1 MNCLY
6 EDEELVELKAKW
18 ENGEIDEVD
27 SDPDPD
33 LGGDDISFGVRYE
46 CDADVTIFVRCFF
59 EGYFNDGIVE
69 EYNGV
74 QKGRASWETIV
85 EYFEWKDE

>member
-6 EDEELVELKAKW
+6 NEEELKELKLKW
-18 ENGEIDEVD
+18 ENGEIDEID
-27 SDPDPD
+27 SEPDD
-33 LGGDDISFGVRYE
+33 EGDDITFGVRYE

-59 EGYFNDGIVE
+59 EGYYNDGIVE
-69 EYNGV
+69 EYRGV

-85 EYFEWKDE
+85 EYFRWSED